1 MVNGRKGELTSPQV
15 VVSRSSFSVRH
26 GLQPARMC
34 ARMCARRRAERISDC
49 RAPFP
54 LVHKHAHAHL
64 FHFSLSACL
73 LVAARERV
81 SGR

>member
-34 ARMCARRRAERISDC
+34 ARMCARRRAEPSVIAVRRFRS
-49 RAPFP
+49 FT
-54 LVHKHAHAHL
+54 KHAHAHL